1 MKIKIDDI
9 IEKYG
14 MNYATAMNL
23 DIEGKKE
30 ISFEEAMRLRGRG
43 ILIDRKQDTYTN
55 DLPQGER
62 KSALSE
68 IFKSLNK

>member
-23 DIEGKKE
+23 DIEGMKE
-30 ISFEEAMRLRGRG
+30 ISFEEAMCLRGRG
-43 ILIDRKQDTYTN
+43 ILIDRNKDIYTN
-55 DLPQGER
+55 DLPQEER
-62 KSALSE
+62 KRILSG
-68 IFKSLNK
+68 IFASMIK